1 MYSRVSLGDRNR
13 IGLLYLENGP
23 ERLPGGDF
31 VFNGGA
37 VVPNGHVVFIQS
49 DSRYLSMII
58 HKIVLP
64 LICLYYAFVVSGSV
78 VTSGE
83 EERNFARWE
92 PEIQAFEQRDADSPP
107 KTEGILFVG
116 SSSIR
121 FWDLEKY
128 FPAQQFIN
136 HGFGGSQIV
145 DSFHFADR
153 IILKHRPRTVIVY
166 AGDNDIA
173 AGKTP
178 GMVAADFRLLVERIH
193 SQLPRTKIVFIAIKP
208 SISRWKMADS
218 MKAANAH
225 ISTYCDRDERLS
237 YVDIWQPMLGEDG
250 RPRRE
255 LFIKDG
261 LHLSHAGYQL
271 WTKRVLPHVQ

>member
-1 MYSRVSLGDRNR
+1 MKLH
-13 IGLLYLENGP
+13 I
-23 ERLPGGDF
+23 
-31 VFNGGA
+31 
-37 VVPNGHVVFIQS
+37 
-49 DSRYLSMII
+49 
-58 HKIVLP
+58 IVLS
-64 LICLYYAFVVSGSV
+64 LIFLLGTVVAPCSV
-78 VTSGE
+78 VASRE
-83 EERNFARWE
+83 KERNFAKWE
-92 PEIQAFEQRDADSPP
+92 PEIRAFERRDADSPAV
-107 KTEGILFVG
+107 TGGVLFVG

-121 FWDLEKY
+121 IWDLAKY
-128 FPAQQFIN
+128 FPEHPLIN
-136 HGFGGSQIV
+136 RGFGGSQIV
-145 DSFHFADR
+145 DSIHFADR

-178 GMVAADFRLLVERIH
+178 EMVAADFRLLVERIH

-218 MKAANAH
+218 MKAANAL
-225 ISTYCDRDERLS
+225 ISTYCDMDEPLS

-255 LFIKDG
+255 FFIKDG

>member
-1 MYSRVSLGDRNR
+1 MKLH
-13 IGLLYLENGP
+13 I
-23 ERLPGGDF
+23 
-31 VFNGGA
+31 
-37 VVPNGHVVFIQS
+37 
-49 DSRYLSMII
+49 
-58 HKIVLP
+58 IVLS
-64 LICLYYAFVVSGSV
+64 LIFLLGTVVAPCRVVAFD
-78 VTSGE
+78 GE
-83 EERNFARWE
+83 DHNFARWE
-92 PEIQAFEQRDADSPP
+92 PEIKAFEQHDADSPP
-107 KTEGILFVG
+107 PTEGVLFVG

-121 FWDLEKY
+121 FWDLAKY
-128 FPAQQFIN
+128 FPEHPLIN
-136 HGFGGSQIV
+136 RGFGGSQII
-145 DSFHFADR
+145 DSIHFADR

-178 GMVAADFRLLVERIH
+178 EMVAADFRLLVETIH
-193 SQLPRTKIVFIAIKP
+193 SQLPQTKIVFIAIKP

-218 MKAANAH
+218 MKAANAL
-225 ISTYCDRDERLS
+225 ISTYCDRDESLS